1 MEYYTVEQND
11 TLESIASLHG
21 ITADSLKV
29 LNHLETDPEVGTQ
42 LALPQQNLSLTNE
55 VYYCTSLG
63 KVKGILTVTEHVIV
77 FEPHKLNDL
86 CEILTTTGKEEKDAA
101 MFQTYID
108 LNDVINCNIVELQGT
123 HGSRSADHVFFI
135 EFMLSRTGR
144 EKRGVRSGIPKVN
157 VYFKLAN
164 MLVSGQSLQYI
175 YLKTKAD
182 QVIALVSSSMLQVD
196 RTREDSGTY
205 VPFYEVNK
213 GYIGM
218 LSCGLAEEDEDEEF
232 KQLVAEILSE
242 EPQQQGED
250 FCLPEMSAVSRLLT
264 PKMITQI
271 FNNIPKVFQHRSW
284 GLLYCLSSH
293 GRSLSSF
300 YLKTE
305 KSGPNIL
312 VLKDNHRHVF
322 GGYFSTSWRKCFNFY
337 GTGESFVFTFRNTE
351 RMKIFYSTLANTC
364 FMASDNDAIMI
375 GSGGAAAI
383 YIEKGFEAGSS
394 GKSRTFNN
402 QVLSGEDHFQIIDME
417 VWALL

>member
-175 YLKTKAD
+175 YLKTK
-182 QVIALVSSSMLQVD
+182 
-196 RTREDSGTY
+196 
-205 VPFYEVNK
+205 
-213 GYIGM
+213 
-218 LSCGLAEEDEDEEF
+218 
-232 KQLVAEILSE
+232 
-242 EPQQQGED
+242 
-250 FCLPEMSAVSRLLT
+250 
-264 PKMITQI
+264 
-271 FNNIPKVFQHRSW
+271 
-284 GLLYCLSSH
+284 
-293 GRSLSSF
+293 SLF
-300 YLKTE
+300 
-305 KSGPNIL
+305 
-312 VLKDNHRHVF
+312 
-322 GGYFSTSWRKCFNFY
+322 
-337 GTGESFVFTFRNTE
+337 
-351 RMKIFYSTLANTC
+351 
-364 FMASDNDAIMI
+364 
-375 GSGGAAAI
+375 
-383 YIEKGFEAGSS
+383 
-394 GKSRTFNN
+394 
-402 QVLSGEDHFQIIDME
+402 
-417 VWALL
+417 